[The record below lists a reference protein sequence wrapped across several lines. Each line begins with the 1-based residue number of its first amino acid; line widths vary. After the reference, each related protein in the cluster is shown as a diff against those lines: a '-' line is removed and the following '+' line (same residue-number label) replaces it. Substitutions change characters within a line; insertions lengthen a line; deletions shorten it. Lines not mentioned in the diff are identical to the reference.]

1 MINVI
6 FYKDYIKRKIS
17 QLNKYFYGSEK
28 YSKCSSIINRLI
40 DWELMDSD
48 FKGDG

>member
-1 MINVI
+1 MNNVI

-17 QLNKYFYGSEK
+17 QLNKSFYKSKK
-28 YSKCSSIINRLI
+28 YSTCNSIINRLI

-48 FKGDG
+48 FKGEG